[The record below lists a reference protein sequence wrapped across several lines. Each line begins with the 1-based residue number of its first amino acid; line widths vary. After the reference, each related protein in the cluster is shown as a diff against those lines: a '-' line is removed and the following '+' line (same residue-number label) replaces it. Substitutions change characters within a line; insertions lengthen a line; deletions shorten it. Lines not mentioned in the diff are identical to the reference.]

1 MGSSPMFSATCLSTT
16 LVKIKIIWACNMKSN
31 KENAYHICYLL
42 TESDAA
48 PVTDLILLRGKGLRF
63 LSILKYLLLR
73 LAGSVAMWRRPV
85 VIFRSND

>member
-1 MGSSPMFSATCLSTT
+1 MWEARE
-16 LVKIKIIWACNMKSN
+16 KIHFTYVAC
-31 KENAYHICYLL
+31 LL

-85 VIFRSND
+85 VIFRKNAWATLHHYCSTIIICTDEN